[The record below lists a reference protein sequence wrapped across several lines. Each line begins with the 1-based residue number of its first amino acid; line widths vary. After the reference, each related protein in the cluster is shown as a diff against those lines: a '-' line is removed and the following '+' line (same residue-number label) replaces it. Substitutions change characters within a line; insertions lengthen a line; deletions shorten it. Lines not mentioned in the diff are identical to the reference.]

1 MDKKR
6 KYSEL
11 NSDGGS
17 AIYVAAGLPPE
28 LPLEIVRQIFEAFGK
43 VESIN
48 VSFGVKPGQT
58 SQEKESLVTVTFEQ
72 SDAEKKKVCLHCLAK
87 IWVSGARYHISGES
101 TENSSEAVKFENTQL
116 PAK

>member
-48 VSFGVKPGQT
+48 VSSGVMAGQT
-58 SQEKESLVTVTFEQ
+58 LQEKESLVTVTFEQ
-72 SDAEKKKVCLHCLAK
+72 SDAEKSKGLLAL
-87 IWVSGARYHISGES
+87 SGQDLGFGQPVTIYHGGKPFKLVGSCQ
-101 TENSSEAVKFENTQL
+101 V
-116 PAK
+116 